1 MNVIHVRG
9 TPRTSCVFI
18 MHCDGFK
25 IQIHIK
31 LRKKQLFYIAFHI
44 TIDLVPD
51 QFVFE
56 KKQQSTVL
64 VKEKV
69 NCHPISFKTNNK
81 YVCIL
86 WY

>member
-1 MNVIHVRG
+1 
-9 TPRTSCVFI
+9 

-44 TIDLVPD
+44 TIDLVLD
-51 QFVFE
+51 QFVFK
-56 KKQQSTVL
+56 KKQQSTIL

-69 NCHPISFKTNNK
+69 FLSKQTINTFAFYGTSNT
-81 YVCIL
+81 
-86 WY
+86 